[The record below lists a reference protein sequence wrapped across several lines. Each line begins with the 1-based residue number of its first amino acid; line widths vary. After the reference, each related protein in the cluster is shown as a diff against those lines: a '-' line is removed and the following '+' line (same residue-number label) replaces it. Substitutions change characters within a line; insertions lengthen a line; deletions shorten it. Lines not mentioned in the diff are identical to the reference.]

1 MKTIFLVYTCFICG
15 GLLHAQ
21 VSPYANGGTPGPSV
35 AIVFSYDDAGNQV
48 YRGPIISGKQ
58 STEEPEEEPFE
69 IRALNSAENEEAFWR
84 QLSIYPVPVKDF
96 LTIAWTDE
104 VNDLISSVSLYEQ
117 NTVHWKF
124 QQQNIP
130 NLNKQIRIDMTN
142 YYIGVYVLTF
152 NLKDGRTLSRNIL
165 KF

>member
-1 MKTIFLVYTCFICG
+1 MKMKSIFLGYTCFICG
-15 GLLHAQ
+15 SLLHAQ
-21 VSPYANGGTPGPSV
+21 VGTYGNMPNPTV

-58 STEEPEEEPFE
+58 STDEPKEEPSETKT
-69 IRALNSAENEEAFWR
+69 AVSAVNEEAFWR
-84 QLSIYPVPVKDF
+84 QLSIYPVPVKDV

-142 YYIGVYVLTF
+142 YYMGVYVLTF
-152 NLKDGRTLSRNIL
+152 NLKDGRILSRNIL